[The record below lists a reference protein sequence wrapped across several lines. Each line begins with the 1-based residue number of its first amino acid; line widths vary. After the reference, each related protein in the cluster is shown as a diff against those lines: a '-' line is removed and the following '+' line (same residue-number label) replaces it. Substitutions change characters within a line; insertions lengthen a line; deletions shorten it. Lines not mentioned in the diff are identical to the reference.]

1 MKAVVVTGVST
12 GIGQATALALAGR
25 GYQVFG
31 SVRNAADA
39 EGLRHRLGEQFR
51 TLVFDVTDETAVHG
65 AAAQVRAAL
74 GGQRLA
80 GLVNNAGI
88 AVGGPLTH
96 VPIAEFRKQMAVNV
110 TGPMIVTQ
118 AFLPL
123 LGTDDSLTG
132 TPGRIVNITSVAG
145 KMGAPFVGPYVA
157 SKHALEGLSESLRR
171 ELMFYGIDVV
181 MVAPGHVATP
191 IWDKAEQIDPK
202 PYEHLAI
209 FPAMRKFLD
218 VFVAEG
224 RKGFPPE
231 RIAGVVLEALTTAR
245 PKARYPVVPGHL
257 KNWTIPRL
265 LPTRVVDRVLA
276 SQLGLKQQDR

>member
-1 MKAVVVTGVST
+1 MKAAVVTGVST
-12 GIGQATALALAGR
+12 GIGFATSLVLAGQ
-25 GYQVFG
+25 GFHVFG
-31 SVRNAADA
+31 SVRKLADA
-39 EGLRHRLGEQFR
+39 AALKARLGDAL
-51 TLVFDVTDETAVHG
+51 TPLVFDVTDEAAVHA
-65 AAAQVRAAL
+65 AAAQVRTAL
-74 GGQRLA
+74 KGERLA

-96 VPIAEFRKQMAVNV
+96 VPIAEFRKQMEVNI

-123 LGTDDSLTG
+123 LGTDDSLKG
-132 TPGRIVNITSVAG
+132 APGRIVNITSVAG

-191 IWDKAEQIDPK
+191 IWDKAEQVDSK

-209 FPAMRKFLD
+209 FPAMKKFMDFFL
-218 VFVAEG
+218 VEG

-231 RIAGVVLEALTTAR
+231 RVAGVVLEALTAAS
-245 PKARYPVVPGHL
+245 PKTRYPVVPGHL
-257 KNWTIPRL
+257 KNWTVPRL
-265 LPTRVVDRVLA
+265 LPTRMVDKVLA
-276 SQLGLKQQDR
+276 SQLGLKRR

>member
-1 MKAVVVTGVST
+1 MKAVVITGVST
-12 GIGQATALALAGR
+12 GIGYATARAMAQQGFH
-25 GYQVFG
+25 VFG
-31 SVRNAADA
+31 SVRRLADA
-39 EGLRHRLGEQFR
+39 DALKALLGEQF
-51 TLVFDVTDETAVHG
+51 TPLLFDVTDEAAVHA
-65 AAAQVRAAL
+65 AAAQVGAAL
-74 GGQRLA
+74 RGQRLA

-96 VPIAEFRKQMAVNV
+96 VPIAEFRKQMDVNI

-123 LGTDDSLTG
+123 LGTDDGLSG
-132 TPGRIVNITSVAG
+132 APGRIVNITSVAG

-191 IWDKAEQIDPK
+191 IWDKAEQVDST
-202 PYEHLAI
+202 PYQHLPI
-209 FPAMRKFLD
+209 FPAMQKFMDFFL
-218 VFVAEG
+218 VEG

-231 RIAGVVLEALTTAR
+231 RIAGVVLEALTAAK

-265 LPTRVVDRVLA
+265 LPTRVVDKVLA
-276 SQLGLKQQDR
+276 SQLGLQRK

>member
-1 MKAVVVTGVST
+1 MKAVVITGVST
-12 GIGQATALALAGR
+12 GIGHAASVVMARQGFH
-25 GYQVFG
+25 VFG
-31 SVRNAADA
+31 SVRKLADA
-39 EGLRHRLGEQFR
+39 DALKTSLGSQF
-51 TLVFDVTDETAVHG
+51 TPLVFDVTDEAAVLA
-65 AAAQVRAAL
+65 AAAQVRAML
-74 GGQRLA
+74 NGQRLS

-96 VPIAEFRKQMAVNV
+96 VPIAEFRKQMEVNI
-110 TGPMIVTQ
+110 TGPMIVSQ

-123 LGTDDSLTG
+123 LGTEAGLSG
-132 TPGRIVNITSVAG
+132 APGRIVNITSVAG

-171 ELMFYGIDVV
+171 ELIFYGIDVV

-191 IWDKAEQIDPK
+191 IWDKAEQVDPK

-209 FPAMRKFLD
+209 FPAMQKFLD
-218 VFVAEG
+218 FFVAEG

-231 RIAGVVLEALTTAR
+231 RIAGVVLEALTAAK
-245 PKARYPVVPGHL
+245 PKTRYPVVPGHI

-265 LPTRVVDRVLA
+265 LPTRLVDRVLA
-276 SQLGLKQQDR
+276 SQLGLKRK

>member
-1 MKAVVVTGVST
+1 MKAVVITGVST
-12 GIGQATALALAGR
+12 GIGHATSIVMARQGFH
-25 GYQVFG
+25 VFG
-31 SVRNAADA
+31 SVRKLADA
-39 EGLRHRLGEQFR
+39 DALKTHLGSQF
-51 TLVFDVTDETAVHG
+51 TPLVFDVTDEGAVHA
-65 AAAQVRAAL
+65 AAAQVRASL
-74 GGQRLA
+74 KGQRLA

-96 VPIAEFRKQMAVNV
+96 VPIAEFRKQMDVNI

-123 LGTDDSLTG
+123 LGTDDSLSG

-191 IWDKAEQIDPK
+191 IWDKAEQVDPE
-202 PYEHLAI
+202 PYKHLAI
-209 FPAMRKFLD
+209 FPAMQKFLD
-218 VFVAEG
+218 FFVAEG

-231 RIAGVVLEALTTAR
+231 RIAGVVLEALTAAS
-245 PKARYPVVPGHL
+245 PKTRYPVVPGHV

-265 LPTRVVDRVLA
+265 LPTRVVDKVLA
-276 SQLGLKQQDR
+276 SQLGLKRK

>member
-1 MKAVVVTGVST
+1 MKAVVITGVST
-12 GIGQATALALAGR
+12 GIGYATSALMAKQGFH
-25 GYQVFG
+25 VFG
-31 SVRNAADA
+31 SVRKLADA
-39 EGLRHRLGEQFR
+39 DALKTHLGNQF
-51 TLVFDVTDETAVHG
+51 TPLVFDVTDEAAVHA
-65 AAAQVRAAL
+65 AAAQVRASLKGA
-74 GGQRLA
+74 RLA

-96 VPIAEFRKQMAVNV
+96 VPIGDFRKQMEVNI

-123 LGTDDSLTG
+123 LGTDDSLSG
-132 TPGRIVNITSVAG
+132 VPGRIVNITSVAG

-191 IWDKAEQIDPK
+191 IWDKAEQVDPE
-202 PYEHLAI
+202 PYKHLAI
-209 FPAMRKFLD
+209 FPAMQKFLD
-218 VFVAEG
+218 FFVAEG

-231 RIAGVVLEALTTAR
+231 RIAGVVLEALTAAS
-245 PKARYPVVPGHL
+245 PKTRYPVVPGHI

-265 LPTRVVDRVLA
+265 LPTRVVDKVLA
-276 SQLGLKQQDR
+276 SQLGLKRK